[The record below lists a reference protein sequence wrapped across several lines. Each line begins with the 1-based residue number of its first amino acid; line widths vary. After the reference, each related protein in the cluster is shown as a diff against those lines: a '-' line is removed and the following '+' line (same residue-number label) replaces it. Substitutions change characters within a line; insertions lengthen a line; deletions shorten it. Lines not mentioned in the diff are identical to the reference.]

1 MSEIRRRR
9 DPRVSVW
16 ADSVMSDQLF
26 LSVLTVGEIRK
37 GIDRLRPRDSSQA
50 DVFDRWLSDLRT
62 RFAARILPVT
72 AEVAEC
78 WGTMNAARPLS
89 AIDSLIAATARTH
102 SLTVVTGNEADFQG
116 CGVTLLN
123 PWKS

>member
-1 MSEIRRRR
+1 VSEIRRRR